1 MNTPLYKLADEYLA
15 IAQLLADHELPEEV
29 IADTLEGASGD
40 LEEKAWNVAALI
52 QQSEGEAAMIKDAE
66 QRMSQRRKSLE
77 RRIDWLRQYL
87 LVQLLRTGI
96 TEIDRRSKS
105 RKPSSR
111 SARTK
116 SASGCSMAKQCLV
129 PTSNATSDWSSSK
142 PHKRPRPLPM
152 AARELL

>member
-15 IAQLLADHELPEEV
+15 IAQLLADHDLPEEV

-77 RRIDWLRQYL
+77 IPAGATGANRHHRNRQPRIRHSHPRKPAQDR
-87 LVQLLRTGI
+87 
-96 TEIDRRSKS
+96 DRRRGRYPEGVQSQGNH
-105 RKPSSR
+105 RHDPQ
-111 SARTK
+111 
-116 SASGCSMAKQCLV
+116 G
-129 PTSNATSDWSSSK
+129 
-142 PHKRPRPLPM
+142 
-152 AARELL
+152 